1 MLKIYTFNPLIV
13 TEGSHDR
20 VTLGLIPTNVK
31 IFSSTDER
39 EIDHRRV
46 FMRSQYTE
54 QELLTVIELK

>member
-1 MLKIYTFNPLIV
+1 MIV
-13 TEGSHDR
+13 TEGSHGTVELFR